1 MKDISEEEKSYI
13 AGFLDGD
20 GCVNAQIVRREDYRL
35 RFQIRVS
42 ITFFQKTNRHWFL
55 IWLKKKLVYG
65 AIRKRPDGISEY
77 AIVGNQIVRNI
88 LENLQDYLRL
98 KKEQARLVLDI
109 INHLSKLQNPQTFI
123 KLCELVDKFVFL
135 NDSKKRLITSL
146 VVRNELKSIIY
157 SP

>member
-1 MKDISEEEKSYI
+1 MKGISEKEKSYI

-20 GCVNAQIVRREDYRL
+20 GCINAQIVRREDYKL

-55 IWLKKKLVYG
+55 IWLKKRLVYG
-65 AIRKRPDGISEY
+65 TIRKRPDGISEY

-88 LENLQDYLRL
+88 LENFQGCLQL
-98 KKEQARLVLDI
+98 KKKQAKLVLDI
-109 INHLSKLQNPQTFI
+109 ISHLSKLQNPQTFI
-123 KLCELVDKFVFL
+123 KLCELVDKFTFL
-135 NDSKKRLITSL
+135 NDSKKRIITTL
-146 VVRNELKSIIY
+146 VVRNELKNIIY